1 MRWRIV
7 IPVLALGGLVLALP
21 AGRAEAQGSLNFD
34 ESILKAGGVGPDD
47 ASLLEYLRGRAPV
60 GADPANVE
68 LLVQQLG
75 SKKFAERERAAR
87 VLVQQGARVLPWLHK
102 GKQVADKEAAKR
114 AAACIEEIERPDPY
128 LNVMPAVIRTVV
140 KRRPPGAVEALLQY
154 LPFAPDESLE
164 EEALYALYALAL
176 RDGKLEPALVKALG
190 DPLPARRAAAG
201 CIVGRRGDE
210 KQRQAVRK
218 LLEDGSPLVRLRA
231 AQGLLAG
238 GDKSGLAALVVL
250 VAEPDIPL
258 AWQAEEL
265 LHWVAGDEAPAAKV
279 GAGSAEQRQKCRAAW
294 QAWWQ
299 HHGAK
304 VDLAQL
310 MQHPRRPGLLLATR
324 PGSTFGIELLG
335 CDGQPRFQ
343 LSLPKCFEPVYW
355 LSGGRL
361 LVGAKEASDDP
372 YPSDGVAVYDL
383 HGKLLWSRGR
393 RPAVCQPLPNG
404 SIFLSA
410 DQWLCNPPLTNKWV
424 FGPTGKEV
432 FRHHCHEQE
441 VKQASDTFLGLK
453 SAYHLGNGQLLC
465 LANRRRGVADPWEI
479 GLLDMKSGK
488 PVRRAQTA
496 KFERTNRVETVSARA
511 MPDGSWAILAVRER
525 TEGEGQGYRLHR
537 TVEEWDLDGKVVKQW
552 SWQWYSATWLRNG
565 NLLLR
570 DYRLFEQ
577 DHKGKVLWEVFR
589 EKGFGNVQVCLG
601 LVRLGFSDSRPPDAD
616 LNAVANRIKG
626 LQSKDVLER
635 RWSAREL
642 ERLKTKAAPAA
653 AALTKAL
660 EDPEDLVVGAAVDAL
675 QVIGPSAVPELLRT
689 LKHNNPEVRW
699 RAAWCLGAYPNE
711 AKAITPALIAA
722 TKDEHAIVR
731 GIAASMLG
739 RMKTEAAKAVPVL
752 IGLLRDSQANV
763 RRRAALAL
771 GHLGPAAR
779 EAVPVLREL
788 SGSGEHPVA
797 SHAVEA
803 LKLIQGE
810 K

>member
-1 MRWRIV
+1 
-7 IPVLALGGLVLALP
+7 
-21 AGRAEAQGSLNFD
+21 
-34 ESILKAGGVGPDD
+34 
-47 ASLLEYLRGRAPV
+47 
-60 GADPANVE
+60 
-68 LLVQQLG
+68 
-75 SKKFAERERAAR
+75 
-87 VLVQQGARVLPWLHK
+87 
-102 GKQVADKEAAKR
+102 
-114 AAACIEEIERPDPY
+114 
-128 LNVMPAVIRTVV
+128 
-140 KRRPPGAVEALLQY
+140 
-154 LPFAPDESLE
+154 
-164 EEALYALYALAL
+164 
-176 RDGKLEPALVKALG
+176 
-190 DPLPARRAAAG
+190 
-201 CIVGRRGDE
+201 
-210 KQRQAVRK
+210 
-218 LLEDGSPLVRLRA
+218 
-231 AQGLLAG
+231 
-238 GDKSGLAALVVL
+238 
-250 VAEPDIPL
+250 
-258 AWQAEEL
+258 
-265 LHWVAGDEAPAAKV
+265 
-279 GAGSAEQRQKCRAAW
+279 
-294 QAWWQ
+294 
-299 HHGAK
+299 
-304 VDLAQL
+304 
-310 MQHPRRPGLLLATR
+310 
-324 PGSTFGIELLG
+324 
-335 CDGQPRFQ
+335 
-343 LSLPKCFEPVYW
+343 
-355 LSGGRL
+355 
-361 LVGAKEASDDP
+361 
-372 YPSDGVAVYDL
+372 
-383 HGKLLWSRGR
+383 
-393 RPAVCQPLPNG
+393 
-404 SIFLSA
+404 
-410 DQWLCNPPLTNKWV
+410 
-424 FGPTGKEV
+424 
-432 FRHHCHEQE
+432 
-441 VKQASDTFLGLK
+441 
-453 SAYHLGNGQLLC
+453 
-465 LANRRRGVADPWEI
+465 
-479 GLLDMKSGK
+479 
-488 PVRRAQTA
+488 
-496 KFERTNRVETVSARA
+496 